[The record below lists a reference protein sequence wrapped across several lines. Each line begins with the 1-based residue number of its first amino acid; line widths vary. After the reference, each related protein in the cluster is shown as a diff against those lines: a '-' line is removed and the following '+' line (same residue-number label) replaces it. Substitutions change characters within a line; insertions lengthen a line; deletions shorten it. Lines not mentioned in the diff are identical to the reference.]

1 MAAPARPATDRVTRL
16 ATRVGRSMGSPLRLT
31 TPAPQVD
38 AAWAAVVDT
47 FERAEHDLTR
57 FDRDSPLSR
66 LNAGAGKGLR
76 AVPVML
82 AAALRMAQRAYRASE
97 GIFDPRIIGA
107 LEDAGEHAGVVLPSS
122 PAELRADE
130 SWLRLDGRR
139 GLAALDTPV
148 DLGGIGKGLALRWAA
163 RAVRGLGVD
172 DFLIEAGG
180 DIVAVGA
187 PLAEPA
193 WMIAI
198 EQPGSK
204 DPAAVVALRDCAI
217 ATSSIAVRS
226 WVGPDGKPAHHLI
239 DPRTGRPAS
248 AGLTSVTVAASDP
261 AWAEVRSKV
270 KFIRGAA
277 AMACRAAWWIGADG
291 ALGMTPAARHLTRWQ
306 RRSRWG

>member
-1 MAAPARPATDRVTRL
+1 MAARAHPATDRETRL

-31 TPAPQVD
+31 ARATRVD
-38 AAWAAVVDT
+38 AAWAAIVDT

-57 FDRDSPLSR
+57 FDPDSPLSR
-66 LNAGAGKGLR
+66 LNVRAGKGLR

-82 AAALRMAQRAYRASE
+82 AAALGMGQRAYRASE

-122 PAELRADE
+122 PAELRAAE
-130 SWLRLDGRR
+130 CWLRLDARR
-139 GLAALDTPV
+139 GLAALDAPV

-163 RAVRGLGVD
+163 HAVRRLGVD
-172 DFLIEAGG
+172 DFIIEAGG
-180 DIVAVGA
+180 DIVAAGA
-187 PLAEPA
+187 PPA
-193 WMIAI
+193 GGTWEVAI
-198 EQPGSK
+198 EQPGSR
-204 DPAAVVALRDCAI
+204 DPAAVVALGGCAI

-248 AGLTSVTVAASDP
+248 SGLTSVTVAASDP

-270 KFIRGAA
+270 GFILGAEA
-277 AMACRAAWWIGADG
+277 VARRPAWWIRPDG
-291 ALGMTPAARHLTRWQ
+291 ALGMTAAARDLTRWQ
-306 RRSRWG
+306 RRSPSG